1 MKPTKMWKSLPGVFI
16 LATKDFEEH
25 AKFCDD
31 ESVEKDYA
39 IKDATGARRY
49 DRRSALGS
57 RSALALTPK
66 EQVETLGA
74 TITGATEWEVIP
86 LQAFFKNGRV
96 KFKYIWLE
104 NEQ

>member
-1 MKPTKMWKSLPGVFI
+1 M
-16 LATKDFEEH
+16 AAKDVQEY

-39 IKDATGARRY
+39 IKG
-49 DRRSALGS
+49 
-57 RSALALTPK
+57 PK

-74 TITGATEWEVIP
+74 TITDATEWEVIP
-86 LQAFFKNGRV
+86 LEAFFKNGRV

-104 NEQ
+104 KEQCRCLPRRALPSAF